1 MFFFLPELINLERLN
16 LDSCKIGDEGLLH
29 LKGELFNVIRI
40 SSSAVACVTFS
51 PFTSCLV

>member
-29 LKGELFNVIRI
+29 LKGKLFNVIRI

-51 PFTSCLV
+51 LFTSCLV